1 MIIKNENN
9 TIEFQLTEVDISK
22 PEIFCQSQKK
32 KIGTADVVFDCLKL
46 SFLDKHIKV
55 LNSIFNTLKTKN
67 QSFVFVATPE
77 QFNSVPELL
86 IIVPTV
92 QEAYDFIEFERIQ
105 RDLGF

>member
-1 MIIKNENN
+1 MK
-9 TIEFQLTEVDISK
+9 
-22 PEIFCQSQKK
+22 
-32 KIGTADVVFDCLKL
+32 A
-46 SFLDKHIKV
+46 

-77 QFNSVPELL
+77 QFNSVPESL
-86 IIVPTV
+86 IVVPTL

>member
-22 PEIFCQSQKK
+22 PEIFCQSKK
-32 KIGTADVVFDCLKL
+32 NKIGTADVVFDCLKL
-46 SFLDKHIKV
+46 SFIEKNIKV
-55 LNSIFNTLKTKN
+55 LNSIFNTIKTKN

-77 QFNSVPELL
+77 QFNSFPESL
-86 IIVPTV
+86 IVVPTV